1 LEDPAE
7 AVAGSGNISKKNFDE
22 LEIVDNI
29 KHMYRL
35 DPGSLLLLQGC
46 SMGMKGVNFFPS
58 S

>member
-1 LEDPAE
+1 MEDPTA
-7 AVAGSGNISKKNFDE
+7 AVTGAGSSHRHYEE

-29 KHMYRL
+29 KYMYRL

-46 SMGMKGVNFFPS
+46 SIGMKGVSFFPS